1 MTDTSVA
8 PIRGRELERVA
19 RAGGASIVGA
29 GVSAVAGV
37 AVTVLITNGFDQSTA
52 GTIFAATAL
61 FLVATAVVQLGAEVG
76 MVKSLPT
83 LVVTG
88 RFSHVRT
95 VLAIALLTVLL
106 VSVAVGTAG
115 FILSDEI
122 AALIAPEA
130 NPVVLSQQVKV
141 LAVFLP
147 VAALYNVLV
156 AASRGL
162 RTMAPTVVVESLG
175 RSVAQLVCVGT
186 VVLLGVGAV
195 ATVLAWSFP
204 FALALVAAAVWM
216 GRLLRSRRLSTS
228 VATAV
233 ATQAGGMHGQ
243 ASLRGSV
250 AEFWRFTGPRA
261 LATVS
266 QMVLKRV
273 DIVLVAALR
282 TPAEAALY
290 AAATRFVVLG
300 QLGVQ
305 ALQQALSPHL
315 SAHFA
320 NDEHVAARETYRA
333 ATAWSMLLAWPIY
346 LSCAVLAPELLAV
359 FGDGYATVAPI
370 VVMLCLAMLVATACG
385 AVDTVLLMSGH
396 TWLSLV
402 NNVGA
407 LVLNL
412 LLNLLLIPAY
422 GAMGAGVAWA
432 TAIIVRNLL
441 PLVQIARKYRISP
454 LSRQTGY
461 VAVFSVLFIGI
472 LPAAVRW
479 ASAPT
484 GWLLVA
490 LVVGYVGFAVVVWR
504 LRVELQLRA
513 FRSMLRRRR
522 RKVGTDARVRR

>member
-216 GRLLRSRRLSTS
+216 GRLLRSRRLSTD
-228 VATAV
+228 VVTAV
-233 ATQAGGMHGQ
+233 ATHAGVHEQ
-243 ASLRGSV
+243 ISLRGSV
-250 AEFWRFTGPRA
+250 AEFWHFTGPRA